1 MLKFFELAARFPR
14 REDVPRVAV
23 EFMAG
28 QVKVDVASFASY
40 DWSGA
45 RTAGSLSRG
54 EDRAAEDDPD
64 RTGTAAGWTG
74 GHPGAVLPDPSECSR
89 R

>member
-1 MLKFFELAARFPR
+1 MLKFFELEARFPR

-28 QVKVDVASFASY
+28 QVKVDAALFASY

-45 RTAGSLSRG
+45 RSSTTGRRSGSS
-54 EDRAAEDDPD
+54 
-64 RTGTAAGWTG
+64 TGS
-74 GHPGAVLPDPSECSR
+74 VSR
-89 R
+89 RWAMRTSSQTG